1 MRKMT
6 GLLGAMAV
14 SALLL
19 GACSGTTSSTETTV
33 AVSESSTQETSQS
46 AESSAESTTAESTVA
61 ESQTEAK
68 SDAVSSASLQG
79 RKEVDEMVYQ
89 NEAGQ
94 TVVSHK
100 YGETVVPENPER
112 VVCLKLEDL
121 MLALGADMVACQNIK
136 GYYLEEKINALGIG
150 NIAVDEEANTVNLE
164 QVLSYQPDLIV
175 IRDSFDQSVYDE
187 LSAIAPTIAFHLQT
201 PASSILALGKALGM
215 EEEAEARLVE
225 YGDKIAAAKEKL
237 SAVAG
242 EEVAMLRIMQKEIR
256 LYPYSSNDMSR
267 FLYDE
272 LGLTP
277 DPKAIEYDKAES
289 LAISMESLPDLTA
302 KHIFV
307 VAGYGTASDEN
318 VAAARERFDSI
329 KADPLWQNVPAVQTG
344 NIYEVDSRVWLT
356 HGILAVESKI
366 DDVVKYLAPES
377 AN

>member
-1 MRKMT
+1 MRIMRKMT
-6 GLLGAMAV
+6 GFLGAMAV
-14 SALLL
+14 SALIL
-19 GACSGTTSSTETTV
+19 GGCSSASSGTETTV
-33 AVSESSTQETSQS
+33 AVSESSTQEASQ
-46 AESSAESTTAESTVA
+46 SAESTTAESTAA
-61 ESQTEAK
+61 ESQTETQT
-68 SDAVSSASLQG
+68 DAVSSASLQG
-79 RKEVDEMVYQ
+79 RQDVDEMVYQ
-89 NEAGQ
+89 NEEGQ

-121 MLALGADMVACQNIK
+121 MLALGADMVACQKIS
-136 GYYLEEKINALGIG
+136 GYYLEEQIDALGIG
-150 NIAVDEEANTVNLE
+150 SVAVDEESNTVNLE

-201 PASSILALGKALGM
+201 PTSSILALGKALGM

-256 LYPYSSNDMSR
+256 LYPYSSSDLSR

-277 DPKAIEYDKAES
+277 DPKAIEYDNADS
-289 LAISMESLPDLTA
+289 FAISMESLPDLTA

-329 KADPLWQNVPAVQTG
+329 KADPLWQNVPAVQSG

-356 HGILAVESKI
+356 HGILAVERKI
-366 DDVVKYLAPES
+366 EDVVQYLAPES